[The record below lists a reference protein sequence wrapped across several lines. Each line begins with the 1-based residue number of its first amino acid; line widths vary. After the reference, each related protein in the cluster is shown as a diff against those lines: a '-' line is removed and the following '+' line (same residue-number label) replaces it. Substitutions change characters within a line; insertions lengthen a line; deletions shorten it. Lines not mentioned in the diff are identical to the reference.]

1 MSSRIRILAAIA
13 LFTASVLPVA
23 ARASNVIIYG
33 ANYSDYYNITFTEI
47 GANTAGY
54 LMGLD
59 CKDEWVEYKF
69 TVPDST
75 VNITQIYVA
84 ATLNTSFHLK
94 MTVTED
100 GTSNVQTF
108 DFYFTGLGF
117 G

>member
-1 MSSRIRILAAIA
+1 MSSRIRIVAAA
-13 LFTASVLPVA
+13 LISAAVLSA
-23 ARASNVIIYG
+23 TARASNIIIYG
-33 ANYSDYYNITFTEI
+33 SNYSDYYNITFTAI
-47 GANTAGY
+47 GASTAGY
-54 LMGLD
+54 LLGLD

-84 ATLNTSFHLK
+84 ATLNTNYNLR

>member
-1 MSSRIRILAAIA
+1 MSSRIRILAASA
-13 LFTASVLPVA
+13 LFSASVFSVA
-23 ARASNVIIYG
+23 ARAGNVIIYG

-47 GANTAGY
+47 GASTAGY
-54 LMGLD
+54 LLGLD

-69 TVPDST
+69 TVPDSS

-84 ATLNTSFHLK
+84 ATLNTSFHLQ

-100 GTSNVQTF
+100 GTSNIQTF
-108 DFYFTGLGF
+108 DFHFTGLGF